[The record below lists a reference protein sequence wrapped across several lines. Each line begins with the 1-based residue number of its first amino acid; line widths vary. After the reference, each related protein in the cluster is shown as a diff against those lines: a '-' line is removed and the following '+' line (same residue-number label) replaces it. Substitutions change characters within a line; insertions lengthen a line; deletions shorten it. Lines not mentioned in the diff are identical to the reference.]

1 MNLLAFSPAPLF
13 GHRAVSTSALNS
25 SPAPAKPKVEI
36 GQKTAVTQKVGQKSS
51 VKQTQ
56 KAKVS
61 EPVKRREKNT
71 EDAPL
76 YKVMLI
82 GDEEYDQEH
91 TIERMCAIMEDVDE
105 GQAASVFTQAQTAG
119 KAMVNKYP
127 FEHAEL
133 YVEQLLRSDPMI
145 FSELEEEERMGSGG
159 VN

>member
-1 MNLLAFSPAPLF
+1 MFVFSFMPVLSRHVAFCPTFGTQRRSLELF
-13 GHRAVSTSALNS
+13 AGA
-25 SPAPAKPKVEI
+25 APAKPKVEI

-51 VKQTQ
+51 VKQTH

-91 TIERMCAIMEDVDE
+91 TIERICDVMEDVDE
-105 GQAASVFTQAQTAG
+105 G
-119 KAMVNKYP
+119 
-127 FEHAEL
+127 
-133 YVEQLLRSDPMI
+133 
-145 FSELEEEERMGSGG
+145 
-159 VN
+159 

>member
-1 MNLLAFSPAPLF
+1 MTRQNTVLF
-13 GHRAVSTSALNS
+13 AGA
-25 SPAPAKPKVEI
+25 APAKPKVEI

-51 VKQTQ
+51 VKQTH

-61 EPVKRREKNT
+61 EPVKRRERNT
-71 EDAPL
+71 EEAPL

-91 TIERMCAIMEDVDE
+91 TIERICAIMEDVDE
-105 GQAASVFTQAQTAG
+105 GQAASVYTQAQSGG
-119 KAMVNKYP
+119 KAMINKYP

-145 FSELEEEERMGSGG
+145 FCELEEEERMGSGG
-159 VN
+159 KS